1 MRVSRSAGV
10 ATSSVLAAGTLA
22 SLTTGC
28 AAVIVR
34 RPRVAAG
41 TGSSSRSNRLQH
53 AHVPFRLLPGH
64 FDSLARG
71 SPGFRDVGGP
81 GEYVASRIFVLVG
94 EFGFHRCIVFP
105 LQPAFCAFEYIRRLI
120 PRLKKKARNGR
131 SGPRYSG
138 VRPKRG
144 EGRTPVDMLHPCG
157 REFRAVAHIPRGILA
172 IVSQHIPSG
181 L

>member
-53 AHVPFRLLPGH
+53 AHVAFELLLGESE
-64 FDSLARG
+64 SLARG
-71 SPGFRDVGGP
+71 SPGFRDVGGS

-94 EFGFHRCIVFP
+94 EFGFHRCMVFRLAP
-105 LQPAFCAFEYIRRLI
+105 SVRALEYIQGATFKC
-120 PRLKKKARNGR
+120 KKK
-131 SGPRYSG
+131 GPERA
-138 VRPKRG
+138 
-144 EGRTPVDMLHPCG
+144 
-157 REFRAVAHIPRGILA
+157 FRARVLQAFVQEGGADERPQACCISVAVSSVRSRTYRGTSL
-172 IVSQHIPSG
+172 